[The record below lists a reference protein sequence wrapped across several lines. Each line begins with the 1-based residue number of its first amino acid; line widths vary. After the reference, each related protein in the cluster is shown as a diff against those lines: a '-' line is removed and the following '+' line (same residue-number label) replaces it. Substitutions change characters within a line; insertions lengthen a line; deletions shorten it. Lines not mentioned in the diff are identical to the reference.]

1 MAVLILIVFCI
12 QPTNELRGGG
22 VWFTIGQNNRLLN
35 CLIHFTN
42 DKLEHAVKSQNLR
55 YVLNVRMN
63 FKSMSWAKSHRKSN
77 NMYAYV
83 KSGDRWVK
91 VSTA

>member
-22 VWFTIGQNNRLLN
+22 VWFTIGQNNRFLN

-42 DKLEHAVKSQNLR
+42 DRLEHAVDKWFWS
-55 YVLNVRMN
+55 YVWKIARTCVGGGL
-63 FKSMSWAKSHRKSN
+63 
-77 NMYAYV
+77 
-83 KSGDRWVK
+83 GGEGG
-91 VSTA
+91 STGGTGIKNDSYIF